1 MVDDYMRASGEPDLN
16 MRGLPWFVA
25 RRYLAS
31 RRKGRFL
38 SLITLIAVGGISLG
52 VMALITV
59 IAVMTGLQ
67 ADLQAKILGSNPHVY
82 VFEPGRGLRLG
93 RWQDVLPRVRA
104 VPGVEAATP
113 FISTQVAWTQDAA
126 YSRTGMLFGMDS
138 DVEAPMT
145 QVERDVRD
153 GKLSLGPTRSG
164 LPGLLIGQGVA
175 SAMLVGEGDTV
186 IVIPFENIKTDAL
199 GNLSPVM
206 KRFEIT
212 GVFRTGMY
220 EYDNEYAYTEL
231 EHAQDLLDLPPD
243 TVSGLFVNGA
253 DPWSAH
259 DLGNRIQTELGPP
272 YWTQNWMDL
281 NASLFSA
288 LKLEKL
294 AMFVIL
300 CLIVLVAA
308 FNIISTLIMVVTDK
322 TREIGIL
329 KAMGMTDRMVLRVF
343 VLQGLAIGL
352 IGTVLGTLGG
362 ITAVYL
368 LGRYKFIELPADVY
382 FVDTLPVRLE
392 ALDLGA
398 IVVLAVVIAF
408 VATIYPARQAARLL
422 PVEAI
427 RHE

>member
-1 MVDDYMRASGEPDLN
+1 
-16 MRGLPWFVA
+16 MRGLAWFVA

-38 SLITLIAVGGISLG
+38 SLITVISVGGIAVG
-52 VMALITV
+52 VTALITV

-67 ADLQAKILGSNPHVY
+67 RDLQEKILGSNPHVY
-82 VFEPGRGLRLG
+82 VFEPSRGLRVG
-93 RWQDVLPRVRA
+93 RWQEVLPRVRA
-104 VPGVEAATP
+104 IRGVQAAEP
-113 FISTQVAWTQDAA
+113 FVSTQVAFTQDAA
-126 YSRTGMLFGMDS
+126 YARTGMVFGIDPN
-138 DVEAPMT
+138 AQTPMT
-145 QVERDVRD
+145 EVERDVRS
-153 GKLSLGPTRSG
+153 GKLSFGPTRSG
-164 LPGLLIGQGVA
+164 LPGILVGSGLA
-175 SAMLVGEGDTV
+175 DAMLVGEGDTL
-186 IVIPFENIKTDAL
+186 IVAAIENSKIDAL
-199 GNLSPVM
+199 GYPTPFM
-206 KRFEIT
+206 KAFEVT

-231 EHAQDLLDLPPD
+231 EVAQTLLDLSSD
-243 TVSGLFVNGA
+243 TVTGLAVNGA
-253 DPWSAH
+253 DPWTAH
-259 DLGNRIQTELGPP
+259 ELAERVQRELGPP
-272 YWTQNWMDL
+272 YYTHNWMDL

-329 KAMGMTDRMVLRVF
+329 KAMGMTDRMVLNVF
-343 VLQGLAIGL
+343 VMQGLAIGL
-352 IGTVLGTLGG
+352 IGTALGAVGG
-362 ITAVYL
+362 ISVVYL

-382 FVDTLPVRLE
+382 FVDSLPV
-392 ALDLGA
+392 ALDVGDFSA
-398 IVVLAVVIAF
+398 IVLLSILISF
-408 VATIYPARQAARLL
+408 VATIYPARQAARLQ

>member
-1 MVDDYMRASGEPDLN
+1 
-16 MRGLPWFVA
+16 MRGLSWFVA

-38 SLITLIAVGGISLG
+38 SLITVISVGGIAVG
-52 VMALITV
+52 VTALITV

-67 ADLQAKILGSNPHVY
+67 RDLQDKILGSNPHVY
-82 VFEPGRGLRLG
+82 VFEPGRGLQLG
-93 RWQDVLPRVRA
+93 RWQDVLPRVMEIS
-104 VPGVEAATP
+104 GVEAAEP
-113 FISTQVAWTQDAA
+113 FVSTQVAFTQDANYA
-126 YSRTGMLFGMDS
+126 RTGMLFGI
-138 DVEAPMT
+138 ETRAAKPMT
-145 QVERDVRD
+145 QVQRD
-153 GKLSLGPTRSG
+153 LSSGELSFGPTRSG
-164 LPGLLIGQGVA
+164 LPGILLGSGLA
-175 SAMLVGEGDTV
+175 GAMLVGEGDTL
-186 IVIPFENIKTDAL
+186 IVAAFENLKIDAL
-199 GNLSPVM
+199 GYPSPVT
-206 KRFEIT
+206 RLFEVT

-231 EHAQDLLDLPPD
+231 AVAQNLLDLPTD
-243 TVSGLFVNGA
+243 TVTGLAVNGINPWDA
-253 DPWSAH
+253 DDLANRVQR
-259 DLGNRIQTELGPP
+259 DLGLP
-272 YWTQNWMDL
+272 YYTQNWMYL
-281 NASLFSA
+281 NSSLFSA

-343 VLQGLAIGL
+343 VLQGLTIGL
-352 IGTVLGTLGG
+352 IGTALGALGG
-362 ITAVYL
+362 
-368 LGRYKFIELPADVY
+368 LGLVDALRRYKFIELPADVY
-382 FVDTLPVRLE
+382 FVDSLPVQ
-392 ALDLGA
+392 LDVADFGA
-398 IVVLAVVIAF
+398 IVLLSIVISF